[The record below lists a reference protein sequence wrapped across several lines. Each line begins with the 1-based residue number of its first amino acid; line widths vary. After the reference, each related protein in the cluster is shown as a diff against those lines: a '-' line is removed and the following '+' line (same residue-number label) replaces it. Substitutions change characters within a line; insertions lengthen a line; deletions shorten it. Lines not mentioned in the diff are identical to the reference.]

1 MSNVLNVTI
10 SQLLQKLFRLEWQ
23 VPNFQRD
30 FVWEMRDCAEFASS
44 VLAGRPIGMVT
55 VWYLDEG
62 QQLALEPLQM
72 QVATATSQFAVEGSA
87 PQRRAAILDGRQRS
101 QATAMVFGGF
111 RSNDARST
119 LSNRFLLQTVSNKE
133 DGEIDAARPKVV
145 FVTLKAARERGLET
159 PEGAIRQGYFPI
171 DAFNAQV
178 LRRSQAPSALDHY
191 DTMRDIARDS
201 ATYGETGCPPDH
213 ELNRRLRIFR
223 EAMGNLGESKFAVYE
238 VPSRFGLGEIC
249 EIFETLNTS
258 GTRVSTVDLIHSW
271 LAGDT
276 ANRSSGSILLRQW
289 MDEIGSYPATGGW
302 SVRKQRPE
310 LIVQMVAGT
319 YLALGKDHRPEP
331 RKVGNVGYGD
341 SIRARDLLAIP
352 TEHWSNI
359 VESSED
365 FVECLAGM
373 QDAVAGKGRRFSA
386 KDCPYPAMTGIYM
399 GLWWHHRARAKE
411 LSYGIQDVDALF
423 RAFFWRNALTERYDQ
438 GMLTKFRADLVGL
451 LEILACKSGM
461 TPTAWCEA
469 ASTQLDSLV
478 GEVPDEG
485 SITERALD
493 GSTAGAM
500 RAALLLPMVAG
511 ARDLYTDAPLS
522 AGAESLEL
530 HHIWPRKWCDQNRN
544 GAFAAY
550 LDSRSPSD
558 PISSVANMMPLSRSS
573 NLKWRADHPATA
585 IETDG
590 LAWETHEA
598 RWKRVEIDRD
608 CFRYMTSDRGG
619 GQIGKFWER
628 RARGIAQRVVRLT
641 GLHHV

>member
-1 MSNVLNVTI
+1 MSNVSNVTI

-30 FVWEMRDCAEFASS
+30 FVWEMKDCAEFASS

-72 QVATATSQFAVEGSA
+72 QVAAANSQFAIDGSA
-87 PQRRAAILDGRQRS
+87 PMRRAAILDGRQRS

-111 RSNDARST
+111 RSGDARSA
-119 LSNRFLLQTVSNKE
+119 LSNMFFLQTVSNAE
-133 DGEIDAARPKVV
+133 DGDIDATRPKVV
-145 FVTLKAARERGLET
+145 FVTLRAARERGLDT
-159 PEGAIRQGYFPI
+159 PVGAISQGYFPI
-171 DAFNAQV
+171 DAFSAQV
-178 LRRSQAPSALDHY
+178 LRRSQTPSALDHY
-191 DTMRDIARDS
+191 DTMRDIAKDS
-201 ATYGETGCPPDH
+201 ATYGESGRPPEH
-213 ELNRRLRIFR
+213 ELNRRLQVFK

-276 ANRSSGSILLRQW
+276 ANRPSGGILLRQW
-289 MDEIGSYPATGGW
+289 MDEIGGYPGAGGW
-302 SVRKQRPE
+302 SVRRNRPE

-319 YLALGKDHRPEP
+319 YLALGRDHRPEP
-331 RKVGNVGYGD
+331 RRVGNVEYGE

-359 VESSED
+359 FEATED
-365 FVECLAGM
+365 FVNCLEGM
-373 QDAVAGKGRRFSA
+373 QDAVVGKGRRFSA
-386 KDCPYPAMTGIYM
+386 KDCPYPSMTGIYM
-399 GLWWHHRARAKE
+399 GLRWHHRAREQE
-411 LSYGIQDVDALF
+411 LPYGVGDIDDLF

-438 GMLTKFRADLVGL
+438 GMLTKFRADLVAL
-451 LEILACKSGM
+451 LETLAWKGEM
-461 TPTAWCEA
+461 TPSAWREA
-469 ASTQLDSLV
+469 ASTRLENLV
-478 GEVPDEG
+478 GEVPDED
-485 SITERALD
+485 SIAGRALD

-522 AGAESLEL
+522 SGADSLEQ
-530 HHIWPRKWCDQNRN
+530 HHIWPRKWCSSNRA
-544 GAFAAY
+544 GALKPY
-550 LDSRSPSD
+550 LKSREPSD
-558 PISSVANMMPLSRSS
+558 PIASVANMMPLSKSS

-585 IETDG
+585 IESDRLG
-590 LAWETHEA
+590 WETHEE
-598 RWKRVEIDRD
+598 RWRRVEIDRD
-608 CFRYMTSDRGG
+608 CFRYMTSDAGG
-619 GQIGKFWER
+619 DQIGKFLER
-628 RARGIAQRVVRLT
+628 RARSIAQRVVRLT
-641 GLHHV
+641 GLQHV

>member
-1 MSNVLNVTI
+1 MSNVSNVTI

-30 FVWEMRDCAEFASS
+30 FVWEMKDCAEFASS

-62 QQLALEPLQM
+62 QQLALEPLQI
-72 QVATATSQFAVEGSA
+72 QVAATTSQFAIEGS
-87 PQRRAAILDGRQRS
+87 PPLRKAAILDGRQRS

-111 RSNDARST
+111 RSSDARST
-119 LSNRFLLQTVSNKE
+119 LSNLFFLQTVSNAE
-133 DGEIDAARPKVV
+133 DGDIDATRPKVV
-145 FVTLKAARERGLET
+145 FVTQKAARERGLDT
-159 PEGAIRQGYFPI
+159 ASGAIGQGYFPI
-171 DAFNAQV
+171 DAFNTQV
-178 LRRSQAPSALDHY
+178 LRRSQTPSALDHY
-191 DTMRDIARDS
+191 DTMRDIAKDS
-201 ATYGETGCPPDH
+201 GTYGDAGRPADH
-213 ELNRRLRIFR
+213 ELNRRLQIFK

-276 ANRSSGSILLRQW
+276 ANRAKGSILLRQW
-289 MDEIGSYPATGGW
+289 MDEMGGYAGATGW

-331 RKVGNVGYGD
+331 RKVGGAGYGD

-359 VESSED
+359 VEASED
-365 FVECLAGM
+365 FVECIAGM
-373 QDAVAGKGRRFSA
+373 QDAVAGKGMRFSA
-386 KDCPYPAMTGIYM
+386 KDCPYPSMTGIYM
-399 GLWWHHRARAKE
+399 GLRWHHRARGHE
-411 LSYGIQDVDALF
+411 LPYGVRDIDALF

-438 GMLTKFRADLVGL
+438 GMLTKFRTDLSAL
-451 LEILACKSGM
+451 LDILSSMAGM
-461 TPTAWCEA
+461 TPSAWREA
-469 ASTQLDSLV
+469 ASAKLDRLV
-478 GEVPDEG
+478 GELPTEDSV
-485 SITERALD
+485 TERALD

-500 RAALLLPMVAG
+500 RAALMLPMVAG

-522 AGAESLEL
+522 AGAESLDL
-530 HHIWPRKWCDQNRN
+530 HHIWPQKWCKQNRN

-550 LDSRSPSD
+550 LDSRDPSD
-558 PISSVANMMPLSRSS
+558 PISSVANMMPLSRPS

-585 IETDG
+585 IENDA

-598 RWKRVEIDRD
+598 RWQRVEIDRD
-608 CFRYMTSDRGG
+608 CFRYLTSDRGG
-619 GQIGKFWER
+619 GQVGKFWER
-628 RARGIAQRVVRLT
+628 RARNIARRVVRLT
-641 GLHHV
+641 ELRHD